1 MQIINSCHFIL
12 QRGGIKLN
20 ANHIIPAS
28 LWTHLVQ
35 SAVSVGQVEG
45 FQAVGLTQEVVE
57 MLNVRQ
63 NMQSQK
69 REDEDLLNNIRVVA
83 EATSLIIQTIVG

>member
-1 MQIINSCHFIL
+1 M
-12 QRGGIKLN
+12 KLN
-20 ANHIIPAS
+20 SNHIIPAS
-28 LWTHLVQ
+28 LRTHLVQ

-63 NMQSQK
+63 NTQSKK
-69 REDEDLLNNIRVVA
+69 REDEDLLNKIRVA
-83 EATSLIIQTIVG
+83 AKTTSLIIQSIIG